1 MEGKAIIAMY
11 GNAARDILRSA
22 APGGLSP
29 GSALDLAEVEAKY
42 QSVAARLDVNEP
54 DVLAVYKALLACR
67 REYLRVHEWRR
78 EGCDKKCAPWYH
90 SFQSK
95 SFRPIATP
103 SRKPGNISEP
113 GEAIRK
119 PSVPTGWWSVVGK
132 HGKTVKILEEE
143 AAPSKCLQ
151 ALHNATSQLELRL
164 RPGWRWQWRLGQP
177 CPRYRQHGTGR
188 RSPARR
194 YTQSLTDRLSASRC
208 SMRHKRTQYER
219 LRTARSAEDLRKTLC
234 HRSRG
239 EASGRRCLRRGV
251 FRLSVDP
258 LAART
263 PALILALATVAV
275 PPGRTHL

>member
-151 ALHNATSQLELRL
+151 RCGTLDSADQPCCVTTKNATSYSCSTMSACGRAPNTNSLFSSGGARNYVG
-164 RPGWRWQWRLGQP
+164 PNHGQ
-177 CPRYRQHGTGR
+177 Y
-188 RSPARR
+188 
-194 YTQSLTDRLSASRC
+194 
-208 SMRHKRTQYER
+208 
-219 LRTARSAEDLRKTLC
+219 
-234 HRSRG
+234 
-239 EASGRRCLRRGV
+239 
-251 FRLSVDP
+251 
-258 LAART
+258 
-263 PALILALATVAV
+263 
-275 PPGRTHL
+275 